1 MMWAILLIVLC
12 LLFVVALFWKPKP
25 RNASPSQSQPFML
38 PSFDGKSERD
48 RVLDEDLQIIA
59 EAIRSDEADR
69 RRSAALDRIKSYS
82 KAK

>member
-12 LLFVVALFWKPKP
+12 LLFVVALFWKPKQ
-25 RNASPSQSQPFML
+25 RVSSPSPSFSL

-48 RVLDEDLQIIA
+48 RLLDEDLAIIA
-59 EAIRSDEADR
+59 DALRADENER

-82 KAK
+82 KATK